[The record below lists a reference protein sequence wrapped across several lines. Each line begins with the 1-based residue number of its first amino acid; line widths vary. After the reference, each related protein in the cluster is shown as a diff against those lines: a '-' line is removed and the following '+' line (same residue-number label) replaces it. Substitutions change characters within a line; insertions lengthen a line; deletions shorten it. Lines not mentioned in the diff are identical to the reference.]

1 MEALYLFII
10 LILGF
15 TIGFAIILGE
25 SSKVDTMEH
34 WAERR
39 CDFDVLMASFYY
51 KPPEDTRSAFE
62 FASENF
68 KFCVTSKTSDYLNSI
83 FGALFEVLRK
93 QMGAADVMT
102 DVMKVLRIQL
112 NSIYAPFS
120 KMMANFWNKF
130 KQIGSLGSRV
140 FQHLFMAMK
149 KAAATGIAS
158 IFVALSLQTAFMN
171 SIDLAINAI
180 MVILYI
186 LIALA
191 FIFFLPILPVLAFVI
206 ITVGGI
212 ESAMPGR
219 TGDMGAIFGCFAEET
234 LICMKG
240 GSVKEI
246 CKMNLGDI
254 LANGEVVE
262 SVIELPGSDEL
273 YMIDGIYV
281 TGDHRIWNDTLKKWS
296 FVKDYKGSSITTRKT
311 NVIWTLIT
319 SSRTIPIQGKSK
331 QIHRFADWEELPDTD
346 ESSMLWEQIARRI
359 LNPNESLH
367 TLEMKVP
374 ESAPCFDE
382 EILVRKYQGTWVPI
396 SSIKR
401 GDLILGD
408 EEWTEVIGIC
418 RRTVSGGIGSKGKR
432 MTSGTWLR
440 TADGTWQHPSEKED
454 SNEWSGMTLVTS
466 SACFQIIL
474 HSSPT
479 IHLVRDFTEVGFD
492 RLPETYARV
501 ESAMTP
507 PPAL

>member
-25 SSKVDTMEH
+25 SSKVETMEH

-39 CDFDVLMASFYY
+39 CDFDVMMASFYY

-62 FASENF
+62 FASDNF
-68 KFCVTSKTSDYLNSI
+68 RFCVSSKTADYLKSI
-83 FGALFEVLRK
+83 FAALFQVLQK

-120 KMMANFWNKF
+120 KMMAKFWNKF

-149 KAAATGIAS
+149 KAAATGVAS

-234 LICMKG
+234 LICMKD

-262 SVIELPGSDEL
+262 SVIELPGSDDL
-273 YMIDGIYV
+273 HFIDGIYV
-281 TGDHRIWNDTLKKWS
+281 TGDHRIWDKDKTKWCL
-296 FVKDYKGSSITTRKT
+296 VKDYTAALYTDRKT
-311 NVIWTLIT
+311 DAIWTLIT
-319 SSRTIPIQGKSK
+319 STRTIPIQGKSK
-331 QIHRFADWEELPDTD
+331 EVHRFADWEELPDTD
-346 ESSMLWEQIARRI
+346 ESSILWEKIARRI
-359 LNPNESLH
+359 LNPNESLD

-374 ESAPCFDE
+374 ESAPCFD
-382 EILVRKYQGTWVPI
+382 LNMKVKKYQGGWIPI
-396 SSIKR
+396 RSIKR
-401 GDLILGD
+401 GDWIRGD
-408 EEWTEVIGIC
+408 SKWTQVIGIC
-418 RRTVSGGIGSKGKR
+418 RRTVSGGIGSKGSR

-440 TADGTWQHPSEKED
+440 TADGTWQHPPEKED
-454 SNEWSGMTLVTS
+454 SYEWSGMTLITD
-466 SACFQIIL
+466 SATFQIL
-474 HSSPT
+474 LDSSYT
-479 IHLVRDFTEVGFD
+479 SHLVRDFTEVGFD
-492 RLPETYARV
+492 RLPETYTRV

-507 PPAL
+507 PPTI

>member
-51 KPPEDTRSAFE
+51 KPPEDSRSAIE
-62 FASENF
+62 FASDNF
-68 KFCVTSKTSDYLNSI
+68 KFCVTSKTTDYLNSI

-120 KMMANFWNKF
+120 KMMAKFWNKF

-140 FQHLFMAMK
+140 FQHLYMAMK

-180 MVILYI
+180 MIILYI

-206 ITVGGI
+206 ITVTGI
-212 ESAMPGR
+212 EAAMPGR

-234 LICMKG
+234 PISMKD

-246 CKMNLGDI
+246 CKINLGDI

-273 YMIDGIYV
+273 YVIDGIYV
-281 TGDHRIWNDTLKKWS
+281 TGDHRIWDETLNKWS
-296 FVKDYKGSSITTRKT
+296 LVKDYKGSSFSSRKT
-311 NVIWTLIT
+311 DVIWTLIT
-319 SSRTIPIQGKSK
+319 SSRCIPIQGESK
-331 QIHRFADWEELPDTD
+331 QVHRFADWEEIPDTD
-346 ESSMLWEQIARRI
+346 ESSKLWEEIARHI
-359 LNPNESLH
+359 LNPSE
-367 TLEMKVP
+367 TIEIIKAP
-374 ESAPCFDE
+374 DSAPCFDMNM
-382 EILVRKYQGTWVPI
+382 LVKKYQGGWVPMI
-396 SSIKR
+396 SIKR
-401 GDLILGD
+401 GDWILGD
-408 EEWTEVIGIC
+408 SKWTRVIGIC
-418 RRTVSGGIGSKGKR
+418 RRIVKGGIGSKGSR

-440 TADGTWQHPSEKED
+440 REDGTWQHPSEKED
-454 SNEWSGMTLVTS
+454 SYEWSGMTLITD
-466 SACFQIIL
+466 SASFQIL
-474 HSSPT
+474 VKSSHRS
-479 IHLVRDFTEVGFD
+479 HLVRDFTEVGFD
-492 RLPETYARV
+492 RLPETYTRV
-501 ESAMTP
+501 ESVMTP
-507 PPAL
+507 LTAL